1 MATTIQISKTLHRE
15 LVNRRLYDNE
25 SYEDIIWDMIE
36 DSAEL
41 SEQIK
46 RDIKEAE
53 EDIKKGRV
61 RSFKEIKK
69 ELQL

>member
-25 SYEDIIWDMIE
+25 TYEDIIWDMIE